1 MFILNKNE
9 FTQKVL
15 DAESTLYH
23 VAKSI
28 LRSEADCEDAVQEAI
43 AIAWQKLP
51 TLKTDA
57 YFTTWLVRILINEC
71 KSVLRRPKA
80 VGDIDLLE
88 AEAALQTENSEVYEA
103 LMRLK
108 PKLRTVTVLYY
119 VEGYCVKEVSELLTL
134 PQGTVKSRLAAAR
147 QALKDIL
154 TESE

>member
-51 TLKTDA
+51 
-57 YFTTWLVRILINEC
+57 
-71 KSVLRRPKA
+71 
-80 VGDIDLLE
+80 
-88 AEAALQTENSEVYEA
+88 
-103 LMRLK
+103 
-108 PKLRTVTVLYY
+108 KLRTVTVLYY

-134 PQGTVKSRLAAAR
+134 PQGTVKSRLAAAC
-147 QALKDIL
+147 QALRDIL

>member
-80 VGDIDLLE
+80 AGDIACSKLKQRCKRKISRFTRRLCGLSRSC
-88 AEAALQTENSEVYEA
+88 ALSQYFITS
-103 LMRLK
+103 R
-108 PKLRTVTVLYY
+108 
-119 VEGYCVKEVSELLTL
+119 
-134 PQGTVKSRLAAAR
+134 GTASKR
-147 QALKDIL
+147 
-154 TESE
+154 